1 MQGIGQ
7 ARAFLYDLPMA
18 LSRPLTIEASDD
30 EAESSDHGPAAF
42 RAFWAKFTVATAKR
56 AMDPLRSSVLNAIGP
71 ALREEIRSY
80 ATLEWQP
87 ARVFVGLCSAIARDE
102 ELAIRFWRHSLRQ
115 SIAQPLIRTLVD
127 GGISLFGRS
136 PVALYRRTPRA
147 YSLVSRE
154 CGELSFRETVQ
165 PATIVLRLADVPL
178 AYRQRGLLLMLAGGF
193 RGQADFCMC
202 EADVQIHDEAFV
214 SHGAAEFIVRW

>member
-1 MQGIGQ
+1 MHGIGEPH
-7 ARAFLYDLPMA
+7 ALLYDLPMA
-18 LSRPLTIEASDD
+18 LSHPLTIDTSDEADSSDD
-30 EAESSDHGPAAF
+30 GPAAF

-56 AMDPLRSSVLNAIGP
+56 AMDPLRSSVLNAMG
-71 ALREEIRSY
+71 REVRDEIRS
-80 ATLEWQP
+80 ASSLEWQP

-102 ELAIRFWRHSLRQ
+102 DLAIRFWRYSLRQ

-154 CGELSFRETVQ
+154 CGELSFRETVH
-165 PATIVLRLADVPL
+165 PTTIVLRLADVPP
-178 AYRQRGLLLMLAGGF
+178 AQRERGLLLMLAGGF

-202 EADVQIHDEAFV
+202 EADVKIHDEAFA